1 MRNDDVPHC
10 LCPHPDHGPAG
21 LAGPSPLTAGA
32 STAED
37 PAGRDEPSALGP
49 DPSSVLE
56 DCESAPAPA
65 RNAGAVR
72 MLNEE
77 C

>member
-1 MRNDDVPHC
+1 MLNDDVPHH
-10 LCPHPDHGPAG
+10 LCPHPDHGPSG
-21 LAGPSPLTAGA
+21 QAGPSPLTAGA
-32 STAED
+32 STARD
-37 PAGRDEPSALGP
+37 PVGLAEPPALGP
-49 DPSSVLE
+49 DSASALE